1 MSTSAQNRVDS
12 SSAATA
18 SAACGLFMNSSTAAA
33 RSAAVNTGP
42 RSAPPSGSRRARDLA
57 TGRYAMLLGDSF
69 GLSSRP
75 ARSSGRSIL
84 ASASARLICSDRSNS
99 SLLPL
104 MASMSLAASEDTPIA
119 VATGIPA
126 RSTWTTM
133 PCSPSP

>member
-1 MSTSAQNRVDS
+1 
-12 SSAATA
+12 
-18 SAACGLFMNSSTAAA
+18 
-33 RSAAVNTGP
+33 
-42 RSAPPSGSRRARDLA
+42 
-57 TGRYAMLLGDSF
+57 MLLGDSF

-84 ASASARLICSDRSNS
+84 ACASARLICSDRSNS

-133 PCSPSP
+133 PCSASP